1 MEQDAQAVERT
12 ADIVR
17 AYVKRNTVDV
27 ETLPDL
33 IKDVYGALVD
43 ASSANGRD
51 AAAKPAVPVK
61 ASVTQ
66 HYLICLEDGRKFK
79 SLKRH
84 LQSQYELTPEA
95 YRAKWG
101 LPADYPMVAPS
112 YARRRSE
119 LARKMGLGKKGR

>member
-43 ASSANGRD
+43 ASAANGRD

-101 LPADYPMVAPS
+101 LPADYPM
-112 YARRRSE
+112 
-119 LARKMGLGKKGR
+119 